1 MNRKKATKAEACLWK
16 YALSKKQT
24 GHTFKRQ
31 RPVLRYIA
39 DFMCQELKLIIEV
52 DGSSHN
58 QLDVRIKDLKRQ
70 MELEDVGFTVLRFT
84 DEEVLENMDDVKRV
98 ISDTLVDLVTRESSL

>member
-1 MNRKKATKAEACLWK
+1 
-16 YALSKKQT
+16 
-24 GHTFKRQ
+24 
-31 RPVLRYIA
+31 
-39 DFMCQELKLIIEV
+39 MCQELKLIIEV

>member
-1 MNRKKATKAEACLWK
+1 
-16 YALSKKQT
+16 
-24 GHTFKRQ
+24 
-31 RPVLRYIA
+31 
-39 DFMCQELKLIIEV
+39 MCQELKLIIEV

-98 ISDTLVDLVTRESSL
+98 ISDTLVDLVTRESSLWNQTSLISVSPQGETVGGFEFMWG